1 MIQKNTLYKISWS
14 FKTWN
19 SNVYIHTFEFWMKT
33 FESEIIK
40 ALSMKEDYRQVQND
54 CKNTMTTDISK
65 FTINVLYQRD
75 PDFFLP
81 WRYGL

>member
-1 MIQKNTLYKISWS
+1 
-14 FKTWN
+14 
-19 SNVYIHTFEFWMKT
+19 MKT

-81 WRYGL
+81 